1 MKPERVILGLV
12 IVALGL
18 IWLLVNLGILTAPVV
33 RDIWRF
39 WPVLLIIWGLLL
51 LFGRG
56 SGGLSGCL
64 VAVIIILLIAAFFRT
79 ALFYGTAG
87 DDYYYEIG
95 HNYAAERVRL
105 DVRQHA
111 GKFLLTAN
119 SGTEIAKLELRS
131 AARPLVSHDVSGD
144 SLEISVAE
152 KARRLFVG
160 NGSDWKLYL
169 QKNLPVELTLRSGAA
184 DALFDL
190 TDLLAKRLNIEAG
203 AGDLTIRLGR
213 VDGIIN
219 IKGGVGN
226 ITVYVPEN
234 TGIRLQAEGALI
246 SIESEDGKMTGIG
259 ERRYESSDLAAK
271 DEIIELNVEAA
282 VCSIKLR
289 QN

>member
-1 MKPERVILGLV
+1 MKPERVILGLA

-18 IWLLVNLGILTAPVV
+18 IWLLVNLGILTTPVV

-95 HNYAAERVRL
+95 RNYAAERVRL

-160 NGSDWKLYL
+160 NGSTEIIFA
-169 QKNLPVELTLRSGAA
+169 KNLPVELTLRTGVA

-203 AGDLTIRLGR
+203 AGDLTISLGR

-234 TGIRLQAEGALI
+234 IGIRLQAEGALI

-271 DEIIELNVEAA
+271 DAIIELNVEAA

>member
-1 MKPERVILGLV
+1 M
-12 IVALGL
+12 
-18 IWLLVNLGILTAPVV
+18 
-33 RDIWRF
+33 
-39 WPVLLIIWGLLL
+39 
-51 LFGRG
+51 
-56 SGGLSGCL
+56 
-64 VAVIIILLIAAFFRT
+64 
-79 ALFYGTAG
+79 
-87 DDYYYEIG
+87 
-95 HNYAAERVRL
+95 
-105 DVRQHA
+105 
-111 GKFLLTAN
+111 
-119 SGTEIAKLELRS
+119 
-131 AARPLVSHDVSGD
+131 
-144 SLEISVAE
+144 
-152 KARRLFVG
+152 G

-169 QKNLPVELTLRSGAA
+169 QKNLPVELTLRTGVA

-203 AGDLTIRLGR
+203 AGDLTISLGR

-234 TGIRLQAEGALI
+234 IGIRLQAEGALI

-271 DEIIELNVEAA
+271 DAIIELNVEAA